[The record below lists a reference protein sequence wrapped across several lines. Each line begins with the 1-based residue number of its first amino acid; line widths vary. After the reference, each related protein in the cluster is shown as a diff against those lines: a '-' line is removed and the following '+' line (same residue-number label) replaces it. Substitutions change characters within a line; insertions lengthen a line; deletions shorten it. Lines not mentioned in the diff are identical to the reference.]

1 MVLMNRGESDEIS
14 LFSNWIVYKRI
25 PDQDAYFVKDFV
37 LDTENIV
44 SAEMMHFAKKL
55 DGKTNPYSI
64 RGKRSL
70 TETRELLDE
79 LDYLGVIRR
88 DKGSISDGD
97 GLYMKTIVR
106 TRNTKIKRTISKIL
120 NVLLMLSFLPILILE
135 YMCI

>member
-1 MVLMNRGESDEIS
+1 MKYP
-14 LFSNWIVYKRI
+14 LFSNWIAYKRI

-44 SAEMMHFAKKL
+44 PAEMMRFAKKL

-79 LDYLGVIRR
+79 LD
-88 DKGSISDGD
+88 
-97 GLYMKTIVR
+97 
-106 TRNTKIKRTISKIL
+106 
-120 NVLLMLSFLPILILE
+120 
-135 YMCI
+135 